1 MRRTDSFFFF
11 FPFLHWQRTSE
22 IEGREGYKGE
32 EEKSSLI
39 LIRLW
44 WFLTDDRRDSTER
57 ERAVNLCRRN
67 QATSSFPIP
76 WSFVA
81 IVCVCYVHVS
91 MCVCLPHVPSYCQLG
106 RIRRRT
112 LASNSSSKRGGG
124 PVRLK
129 CIYHSICRE
138 PMLSGANTQHT
149 HTLYIALCLSLLV
162 SSLSI
167 VALDVY
173 VRVRRYGTNSWG
185 SKGIHSYRGGE
196 LVATPLLYKG
206 EELNIRSK
214 MWNIEREPTEE
225 E

>member
-22 IEGREGYKGE
+22 IEGKEGYKGE

-112 LASNSSSKRGGG
+112 LASNSSSKRGGLFG
-124 PVRLK
+124 LNAFITRFVGSQ
-129 CIYHSICRE
+129 CCRE
-138 PMLSGANTQHT
+138 QTHT
-149 HTLYIALCLSLLV
+149 HTIYRIVSATARLVSLL
-162 SSLSI
+162 S
-167 VALDVY
+167 
-173 VRVRRYGTNSWG
+173 
-185 SKGIHSYRGGE
+185 
-196 LVATPLLYKG
+196 P
-206 EELNIRSK
+206 
-214 MWNIEREPTEE
+214 
-225 E
+225 